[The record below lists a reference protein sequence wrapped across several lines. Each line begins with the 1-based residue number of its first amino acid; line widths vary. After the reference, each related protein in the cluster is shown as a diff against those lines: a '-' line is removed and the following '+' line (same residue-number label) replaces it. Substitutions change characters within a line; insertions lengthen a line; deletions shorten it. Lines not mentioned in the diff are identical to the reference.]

1 MTRFFRLISAVL
13 HPMLIPSLA
22 FWIVAATDPIR
33 IAYPMLRWASALV
46 FMGTYLL
53 PSLIIALMWVLGTI
67 ESPQLHRP
75 QERRW
80 PFLFGL
86 VCSVL
91 TYGALVY
98 FHVHPMMER
107 FMWATTLLL
116 GVATVV
122 TPHTKISVH
131 GMAMGSLTAL
141 VWVQTERSG
150 ELWLGLMTAVLLASG
165 VVGVARLFL
174 RAHTPFQ
181 WYLGYFTA
189 LLVALFILRM

>member
-1 MTRFFRLISAVL
+1 
-13 HPMLIPSLA
+13 MLIPSLA
-22 FWIVAATDPIR
+22 FSVIAVTDPIR
-33 IAYPMLRWASALV
+33 IAPSMLRWASALV
-46 FMGTYLL
+46 FMGTYVL
-53 PSLIIALMWVLGTI
+53 PSLIIALMWAWGAI
-67 ESPQLHRP
+67 ESPQLHQP
-75 QERRW
+75 HERRW

-86 VCSVL
+86 ACSGL

-116 GVATVV
+116 AVAILV
-122 TPHTKISVH
+122 TPYTKISVH
-131 GMAMGSLTAL
+131 GMAMGSMMAL
-141 VWVQTERSG
+141 VWVQSERSG
-150 ELWLGLMTAVLLASG
+150 ELWLGLMIAVLLASG

-189 LLVALFILRM
+189 LLVALFILKM